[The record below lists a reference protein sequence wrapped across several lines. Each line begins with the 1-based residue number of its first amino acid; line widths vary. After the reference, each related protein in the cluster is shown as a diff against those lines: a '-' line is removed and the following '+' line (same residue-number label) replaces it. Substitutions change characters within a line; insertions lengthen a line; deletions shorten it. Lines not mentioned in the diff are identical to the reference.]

1 MLLVDDNINAHNLSG
16 EGSELYEFLKSKKPY
31 LLSLPGFNDFVDS
44 IISSDSNIPLCIPI

>member
-16 EGSELYEFLKSKKPY
+16 EGSELYEFLKSKNPC